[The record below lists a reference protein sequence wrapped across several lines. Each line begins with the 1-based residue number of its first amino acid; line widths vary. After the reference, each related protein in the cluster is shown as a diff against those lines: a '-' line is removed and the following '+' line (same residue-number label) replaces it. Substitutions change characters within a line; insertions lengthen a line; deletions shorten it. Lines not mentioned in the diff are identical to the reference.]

1 MWDSKAY
8 SSSPCTVVWKRGK
21 GIQDGWSAS
30 NSGLLILIYIWK
42 PQRKESDAKK
52 VLSRVWH
59 REAYSSS
66 PCMSTYDLNF
76 RVIHFFSLFLSQK
89 GCFIPKKSRDGWL
102 GLSDEKL
109 VSWRRKYDLP
119 CGMQLFDENFLF
131 QFFPNIGCDC
141 TTDNFASFDNF
152 EASNQL
158 NPIRIGCF
166 PAFAFHARFLS
177 SSCIHLEIILA
188 KDESPKNFR
197 DKSIEVSRH
206 SVGLTGKIYV
216 HSGTS
221 TWIFYL
227 MV

>member
-1 MWDSKAY
+1 MAGAHR
-8 SSSPCTVVWKRGK
+8 TVDYWSWYTSESLSERNQTQKRCFHVFGTERH
-21 GIQDGWSAS
+21 IQVHHAC
-30 NSGLLILIYIWK
+30 LPMILTSEWFI
-42 PQRKESDAKK
+42 
-52 VLSRVWH
+52 
-59 REAYSSS
+59 
-66 PCMSTYDLNF
+66 
-76 RVIHFFSLFLSQK
+76 FFSLFLSQK

-131 QFFPNIGCDC
+131 QFFPNIECHCPADKF
-141 TTDNFASFDNF
+141 TSFHNF

-166 PAFAFHARFLS
+166 PAFAFYARFLS

-197 DKSIEVSRH
+197 NSSIEVSRH

>member
-1 MWDSKAY
+1 M
-8 SSSPCTVVWKRGK
+8 
-21 GIQDGWSAS
+21 IL
-30 NSGLLILIYIWK
+30 NSEWFI
-42 PQRKESDAKK
+42 
-52 VLSRVWH
+52 
-59 REAYSSS
+59 
-66 PCMSTYDLNF
+66 
-76 RVIHFFSLFLSQK
+76 FFSLFLSQK
-89 GCFIPKKSRDGWL
+89 SCRMSNWSRDRGL

-109 VSWRRKYDLP
+109 ISWRRKYDLP

-131 QFFPNIGCDC
+131 QFFSNIECDC
-141 TTDNFASFDNF
+141 AADKFTSFQNF

-158 NPIRIGCF
+158 NPIRIGCY

-221 TWIFYL
+221 TWMFHIMDHMYISDSQL
-227 MV
+227 RKDPVCADLSAADNKSEEHLR

>member
-1 MWDSKAY
+1 MRID
-8 SSSPCTVVWKRGK
+8 
-21 GIQDGWSAS
+21 ILAS
-30 NSGLLILIYIWK
+30 ILFFEVIWI
-42 PQRKESDAKK
+42 STHDA
-52 VLSRVWH
+52 
-59 REAYSSS
+59 
-66 PCMSTYDLNF
+66 NF

-89 GCFIPKKSRDGWL
+89 SCRMSNWSRDRGL

-109 VSWRRKYDLP
+109 ISWRRKYDLP

-131 QFFPNIGCDC
+131 QFFPNIECHCPADKF
-141 TTDNFASFDNF
+141 TSFHNF